1 MPRLRKLSLLA
12 ALLALTVSFETG
24 ATAAGNA
31 ISVNATSAAAASKSS
46 AFAKAVYNKA
56 VTLLKKKDGLAYA
69 KSYITKHIKS
79 VNKSQATLL
88 VLKLENAA
96 NAGLVSSTDKLLEAK
111 HQTILSNIFKQ
122 GDSIAKVLTRTK
134 DQQLRK
140 LLIDLRDSGY
150 KLQAMEGTIYPI
162 VDYATLKGYKPYIN
176 KDIQSYIDIMA
187 VESGKPSVGD
197 AALLISWSEVINR
210 TLAQEAFIE
219 AFPKSNRAQLIT
231 MKYNG
236 SMAYLYYGMP
246 NTPLFDYSKKTLD
259 PDARKAFDKALAQ
272 DVSKSTSLQELKAWS
287 DILKQNGDKL
297 TPQVEKY
304 QKSAAPGKSW

>member
-1 MPRLRKLSLLA
+1 MPRLRRLSLLA
-12 ALLALTVSFETG
+12 ALLALTVSLETG
-24 ATAAGNA
+24 AAAAGTATSANT
-31 ISVNATSAAAASKSS
+31 TSAAAASKSS
-46 AFAKAVYNKA
+46 AFANAVYNKA

-96 NAGLVSSTDKLLEAK
+96 NAGLVSSTDKLLVAK
-111 HQTILSNIFKQ
+111 HQTALSKIFKQ
-122 GDSIAKVLTRTK
+122 GDSIAKVLSRTK

-140 LLIDLRDSGY
+140 LLIHLRDSGY
-150 KLQAMEGTIYPI
+150 KLHAMEGTIYPI
-162 VDYATLKGYKPYIN
+162 VDYAALKGYKPYIN
-176 KDIQSYIDIMA
+176 KDIQSYIDIMS

-197 AALLISWSEVINR
+197 AALLISWSEVIDR
-210 TLAQEAFIE
+210 ALAQEAFIQ

-231 MKYNG
+231 MIYNG
-236 SMAYLYYGMP
+236 SMTYLYYGMP
-246 NTPLFDYSKKTLD
+246 NTPLFDYNKKTLD

-272 DVSKSTSLQELKAWS
+272 NVSKSRFLQKLKAWS

-297 TPQVEKY
+297 TPQVEKH